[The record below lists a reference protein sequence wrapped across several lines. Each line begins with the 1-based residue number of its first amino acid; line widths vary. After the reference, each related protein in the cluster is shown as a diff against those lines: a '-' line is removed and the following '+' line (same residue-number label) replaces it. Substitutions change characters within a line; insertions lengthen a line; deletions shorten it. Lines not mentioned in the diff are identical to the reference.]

1 MSQTADIDT
10 SGLRRCIGTLEA
22 AFAHMQGAGPDGT
35 MRDIFRA
42 ACDKQ
47 FELVLEI
54 GGSLLRKRL
63 RDFFASNREADRL
76 TFRDAFRHGAKHG
89 LMPAEACERWL
100 QYRDIRNASAHDYGE
115 CISPRR
121 RWSSCRRLSPTH
133 KPWPMPSRM
142 RSDG

>member
-10 SGLRRCIGTLEA
+10 SGLRRCSGTLEA
-22 AFAHMQGAGPDGT
+22 ASEPLQCEHADET

-42 ACDKQ
+42 ACVKE

-63 RDFFASNREADRL
+63 RDFFTSNREADRL
-76 TFRDAFRHGAKHG
+76 TFRNAFRHAAKHG
-89 LMPAEACERWL
+89 LVSAEGSERWL

-115 CISPRR
+115 HFAETALELLPAFIADAQALANAVESA
-121 RWSSCRRLSPTH
+121 
-133 KPWPMPSRM
+133 
-142 RSDG
+142 SDG

>member
-22 AFAHMQGAGPDGT
+22 AFAHLQRENPDEA

-54 GGSLLRKRL
+54 GGSLLRKRI
-63 RDFFASNREADRL
+63 REFFASNREADRL
-76 TFRDAFRHGAKHG
+76 TFRDAFRHAAKRG
-89 LMPAEACERWL
+89 LVSAEACERWL
-100 QYRDIRNASAHDYGE
+100 QYRDIRNASAHDYGAHLAE
-115 CISPRR
+115 TALELLPAFIVDAQA
-121 RWSSCRRLSPTH
+121 LAEAVAETG
-133 KPWPMPSRM
+133 
-142 RSDG
+142 DG